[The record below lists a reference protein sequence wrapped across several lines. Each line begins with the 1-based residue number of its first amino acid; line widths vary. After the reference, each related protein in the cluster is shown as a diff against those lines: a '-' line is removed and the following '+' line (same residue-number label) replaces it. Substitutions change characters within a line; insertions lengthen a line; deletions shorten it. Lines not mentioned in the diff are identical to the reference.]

1 MKPPLKRP
9 AGPETRAARPRLGPR
24 PLPLHLGLA
33 VLAWQSSKA
42 ALPLL
47 KDGSLPWT
55 ADLVE
60 AAGALQQNLA
70 GSAPDAFEHA
80 VAREIDRRY
89 HTLLSGLQAYRA
101 HPYRRNLSEPPA
113 VWQEGTSRLLD
124 YAPDSGAPNSAAKGG
139 ATRTPVLV
147 VPSLI
152 NRAYILDLNEQTSLL
167 RWLASRGFRPFLM
180 DWDRPDAEERGF
192 SLSDYVAGRLERAL
206 DHVLAQTGRRPHLI
220 GYCMGGLLAL
230 ALAVRRGEDLG
241 ALALL
246 ATPWD
251 FHAEQAAQARLVG
264 DSLVT
269 LAPLM
274 ALQGELPVDV
284 IQGLFASLDPLQ
296 VIKKFIAFSSLA
308 PDDPGALQFV
318 AVEDWLNDGV
328 PLAAQVAHEC
338 LGDWYTKNVT
348 AKGDWRIGG
357 ESILPERV
365 SLPSL
370 CILPGQDRIV
380 PPASAAA
387 LAQSLP
393 GAKIFRPA
401 VGHVGMIVSA
411 VAERRVWQ
419 PLADWLADPAPEWID
434 SNI

>member
-1 MKPPLKRP
+1 MEQPLERTEM
-9 AGPETRAARPRLGPR
+9 PETRAARPRLGPR

-47 KDGSLPWT
+47 KNGSLPWR
-55 ADLVE
+55 ADLAE
-60 AAGALQQNLA
+60 AAGALQRDLA
-70 GSAPDAFEHA
+70 GSASEAFERA
-80 VAREIDRRY
+80 VEREVDRRY
-89 HTLLSGLQAYRA
+89 RGLLGGVQAYRA

-124 YAPDSGAPNSAAKGG
+124 YALDSGAPDSGAPDRG
-139 ATRTPVLV
+139 ARVPVLV

-180 DWDRPDAEERGF
+180 DWDRPGAEERGF

-206 DHVLAQTGRRPHLI
+206 DHVLAQTGRKPHLI

-251 FHAEQAAQARLVG
+251 FHAEQTAQARLVG

-296 VIKKFIAFSSLA
+296 VIRKFIAFSSLA
-308 PDDPGALQFV
+308 PDDPGTLQVV

-338 LGDWYTKNVT
+338 LGDWYAKNVT

-393 GAKIFRPA
+393 GAKVFRPA
-401 VGHVGMIVSA
+401 VGHVGMMVSA

-419 PLADWLADPAPEWID
+419 PLADWLADPGT
-434 SNI
+434 

>member
-33 VLAWQSSKA
+33 VLTWQSSKA

-167 RWLASRGFRPFLM
+167 RWLASSGFRPFLI
-180 DWDRPDAEERGF
+180 WTGTDR
-192 SLSDYVAGRLERAL
+192 
-206 DHVLAQTGRRPHLI
+206 
-220 GYCMGGLLAL
+220 
-230 ALAVRRGEDLG
+230 
-241 ALALL
+241 
-246 ATPWD
+246 TPKN
-251 FHAEQAAQARLVG
+251 AA
-264 DSLVT
+264 S
-269 LAPLM
+269 P
-274 ALQGELPVDV
+274 
-284 IQGLFASLDPLQ
+284 
-296 VIKKFIAFSSLA
+296 
-308 PDDPGALQFV
+308 
-318 AVEDWLNDGV
+318 
-328 PLAAQVAHEC
+328 
-338 LGDWYTKNVT
+338 
-348 AKGDWRIGG
+348 
-357 ESILPERV
+357 
-365 SLPSL
+365 
-370 CILPGQDRIV
+370 
-380 PPASAAA
+380 
-387 LAQSLP
+387 
-393 GAKIFRPA
+393 
-401 VGHVGMIVSA
+401 
-411 VAERRVWQ
+411 
-419 PLADWLADPAPEWID
+419 
-434 SNI
+434 

>member
-1 MKPPLKRP
+1 MEPPLKP
-9 AGPETRAARPRLGPR
+9 PEVPETQAARPRLGPR
-24 PLPLHLGLA
+24 PLPLHLSLA

-47 KDGSLPWT
+47 KNGSLPWT
-55 ADLVE
+55 ADLAE
-60 AAGALQQNLA
+60 AASALQQNLA
-70 GSAPDAFEHA
+70 GSAPDAFERA
-80 VAREIDRRY
+80 VAREVDRRY
-89 HTLLSGLQAYRA
+89 HALLGGLQAYRA
-101 HPYRRNLSEPPA
+101 HPYRRNVSEPPA

-124 YAPDSGAPNSAAKGG
+124 YAPDGG
-139 ATRTPVLV
+139 ASRSGGAGDETRTPVLV

-167 RWLASRGFRPFLM
+167 RWLASHGFRPFLM
-180 DWDRPDAEERGF
+180 DWDRPGAEERGF

-206 DHVLAQTGRRPHLI
+206 DHVLAQTGRKPHLI

-230 ALAVRRGEDLG
+230 ALAVRRSEDLN

-264 DSLVT
+264 ASLASLT
-269 LAPLM
+269 PLM
-274 ALQGELPVDV
+274 ALRGELPVDV

-296 VIKKFIAFSSLA
+296 VIRKFIAFSSLA

-328 PLAAQVAHEC
+328 ALAAPVAREC
-338 LGDWYTKNVT
+338 LGDWYGKNVT
-348 AKGDWRIGG
+348 AEGGWRIGG
-357 ESILPERV
+357 EAILPERV
-365 SLPSL
+365 ALPSL
-370 CILPGQDRIV
+370 CILPDQDRIV

-387 LAQSLP
+387 LAESLP
-393 GAKIFRPA
+393 GI
-401 VGHVGMIVSA
+401 S
-411 VAERRVWQ
+411 
-419 PLADWLADPAPEWID
+419 
-434 SNI
+434 

>member
-1 MKPPLKRP
+1 MEQPLKRP
-9 AGPETRAARPRLGPR
+9 AGPETPAARPRLGPR

-47 KDGSLPWT
+47 KDGSLPWK
-55 ADLVE
+55 ADLAE
-60 AAGALQQNLA
+60 AAGALQRDLA
-70 GSAPDAFEHA
+70 GSASEAFEHA

-89 HTLLSGLQAYRA
+89 HTLLSGIQAYRA
-101 HPYRRNLSEPPA
+101 HPYRRKLSEPPA

-124 YAPDSGAPNSAAKGG
+124 YASDSGASDSGARKSAAKGEEP
-139 ATRTPVLV
+139 RTPVLV

-180 DWDRPDAEERGF
+180 DWDRPGAEERGF

-206 DHVLAQTGRRPHLI
+206 DHVLVQTGRKPHLI

-251 FHAEQAAQARLVG
+251 FHAEGAAQARSVG

-274 ALQGELPVDV
+274 ALRGELPVDV

-296 VIKKFIAFSSLA
+296 VIRKFIAFSSLA
-308 PDDPGALQFV
+308 PDDPGTLQFV

-328 PLAAQVAHEC
+328 PLAATVAHEC
-338 LGDWYTKNVT
+338 LGDWYGKNVT

-365 SLPSL
+365 TLPSL

-387 LAQSLP
+387 LAQGLP
-393 GAKIFRPA
+393 AAKVFRPA
-401 VGHVGMIVSA
+401 VGHVGMMVSA

-419 PLADWLADPAPEWID
+419 PLADWLADPGT
-434 SNI
+434 

>member
-1 MKPPLKRP
+1 MSTTRHTFHWR
-9 AGPETRAARPRLGPR
+9 AGSSAGWREGLEHELEASDASLSERL
-24 PLPLHLGLA
+24 A
-33 VLAWQSSKA
+33 
-42 ALPLL
+42 
-47 KDGSLPWT
+47 
-55 ADLVE
+55 E
-60 AAGALQQNLA
+60 AAGALQRDLA
-70 GSAPDAFEHA
+70 GSAPEAFEHA

-101 HPYRRNLSEPPA
+101 HPYRRKLSEPPA

-124 YAPDSGAPNSAAKGG
+124 YAPDSGTPNSAVKGG

-393 GAKIFRPA
+393 GAKVFRPA

-411 VAERRVWQ
+411 AAERRVWQ
-419 PLADWLADPAPEWID
+419 PLADWLADPAP
-434 SNI
+434 

>member
-1 MKPPLKRP
+1 MKPPLKPP
-9 AGPETRAARPRLGPR
+9 AGPETRAASPRLGPR

-47 KDGSLPWT
+47 KDGSLPWK
-55 ADLVE
+55 ADLAE
-60 AAGALQQNLA
+60 AAGVLRQDLA
-70 GSAPDAFEHA
+70 GSAPEAFEHA

-101 HPYRRNLSEPPA
+101 HPYRRNLIEPPT

-124 YAPDSGAPNSAAKGG
+124 YAPDGGAPKSAAKGEE
-139 ATRTPVLV
+139 TSTPVLV

-152 NRAYILDLNEQTSLL
+152 NRAYILDLNERTSLL
-167 RWLASRGFRPFLM
+167 RWLARRGFRPFLM
-180 DWDRPDAEERGF
+180 DWDRPGAEERGF

-206 DHVLAQTGRRPHLI
+206 DHVLVQTGRKPHLI

-251 FHAEQAAQARLVG
+251 FHAEGAAQARLVG
-264 DSLVT
+264 DNLVT

-296 VIKKFIAFSSLA
+296 VIRKFIAFSALA
-308 PDDPGALQFV
+308 PDDPGTLQFV

-328 PLAAQVAHEC
+328 PLAAEVAHEC
-338 LGDWYTKNVT
+338 LGDWYGKNVT

-365 SLPSL
+365 TLPSL

-387 LAQSLP
+387 LAQCLP
-393 GAKIFRPA
+393 AAKVFRPA

-419 PLADWLADPAPEWID
+419 PLADWLADPGT
-434 SNI
+434 

>member
-1 MKPPLKRP
+1 MEQPTKRSEP
-9 AGPETRAARPRLGPR
+9 PETRVARPRLGPR

-47 KDGSLPWT
+47 RTGSLPWK
-55 ADLVE
+55 AHLAE
-60 AAGALQQNLA
+60 AAVALQQNLA
-70 GSAPDAFEHA
+70 KTASEAFEDA
-80 VAREIDRRY
+80 VAREVDRRF
-89 HTLLSGLQAYRA
+89 HALLSGLEAYRA
-101 HPYRRNLSEPPA
+101 HPYRRNLREPPA

-124 YAPDSGAPNSAAKGG
+124 YALDGG
-139 ATRTPVLV
+139 ASRSPRSGTETRPPVLV

-180 DWDRPDAEERGF
+180 DWDRPGAEECGF
-192 SLSDYVAGRLERAL
+192 ALSDYVAGRLERAL
-206 DHVLAQTGRRPHLI
+206 DHVLAQTGRKPHLM

-264 DSLVT
+264 DSLAT

-274 ALQGELPVDV
+274 AVQGELPVDV
-284 IQGLFASLDPLQ
+284 IQGLFSSLDPLQ
-296 VIKKFIAFSSLA
+296 VIRKFIAFSSLA
-308 PDDPGALQFV
+308 PDSPGALRFV

-328 PLAAQVAHEC
+328 ALAAPVAREC
-338 LGDWYTKNVT
+338 LGDWYGRNVT

-357 ESILPERV
+357 EAILPQRV

-370 CILPGQDRIV
+370 CILPDQDRIV

-387 LAQSLP
+387 LAENLP
-393 GAKIFRPA
+393 GAKVCRPA

-419 PLADWLADPAPEWID
+419 PLADWLADPAP
-434 SNI
+434 

>member
-47 KDGSLPWT
+47 KTGSLPWT

-60 AAGALQQNLA
+60 AAGALRQNLA

-101 HPYRRNLSEPPA
+101 HPYRRNLREPPA

-124 YAPDSGAPNSAAKGG
+124 YAPDSGAPNSAAKGEE
-139 ATRTPVLV
+139 TRTPVLV

-308 PDDPGALQFV
+308 PDDPGALRFV

-393 GAKIFRPA
+393 GAKVFRPA

-419 PLADWLADPAPEWID
+419 PLADWLADPAP
-434 SNI
+434 

>member
-1 MKPPLKRP
+1 MEQPPKRP
-9 AGPETRAARPRLGPR
+9 EAPETRAARPRLGPR

-47 KDGSLPWT
+47 KTGSLPWK
-55 ADLVE
+55 ADLAE
-60 AAGALQQNLA
+60 AAAALRRDLA
-70 GSAPDAFEHA
+70 GSATEAFEKA
-80 VAREIDRRY
+80 VAREVDRRF
-89 HTLLSGLQAYRA
+89 HALISGLQAYRA
-101 HPYRRNLSEPPA
+101 HPYRRNLSDPPA

-124 YAPDSGAPNSAAKGG
+124 YAPGGG
-139 ATRTPVLV
+139 ASRSRRSGTGTRPPVLV

-152 NRAYILDLNEQTSLL
+152 NRAYILDLNERTSLL

-180 DWDRPDAEERGF
+180 DWDRPGAEERGF
-192 SLSDYVAGRLERAL
+192 ALSDYVAGRLERAL
-206 DHVLAQTGRRPHLI
+206 DHVLAQTGRKPHLM

-264 DSLVT
+264 DSLAT
-269 LAPLM
+269 LTALM
-274 ALQGELPVDV
+274 AVQGELPVDV

-308 PDDPGALQFV
+308 PDNPGALQFV

-328 PLAAQVAHEC
+328 ALAAPVAREC
-338 LGDWYTKNVT
+338 LGDWYGGNVT

-357 ESILPERV
+357 EAILPQRV

-370 CILPGQDRIV
+370 CILPDQDRIV

-387 LAQSLP
+387 LAENLP
-393 GAKIFRPA
+393 GAKVYQPA

-411 VAERRVWQ
+411 VAERRVWR
-419 PLADWLADPAPEWID
+419 PLADWLADPAP
-434 SNI
+434 